1 MSYTRV
7 SLAVQDDLRA
17 LDAFRERWKAELR
30 QKDGERALGEK
41 AEFSETEGEPRL
53 RPLPDGRQ

>member
-1 MSYTRV
+1 MSYTRAI
-7 SLAVQDDLRA
+7 STVQDDLRA

-41 AEFSETEGEPRL
+41 PESSETEGEPRL
-53 RPLPDGRQ
+53 SPLSNSRQ